1 VNQEST
7 VFTEGWSWG
16 AVGVCYAYFYGL
28 YFGRMANRLK
38 PDLNFVKTPGSPERL
53 YSKQLRCYRFAGF
66 MLVPTVLESIQSS
79 WFTSALITVLPC
91 LFGIWVMHA
100 VWREV
105 LLSRL
110 PKSENPKQHQP

>member
-7 VFTEGWSWG
+7 VFTEGWVWG
-16 AVGVCYAYFYGL
+16 AIWVFYAYFYGL
-28 YFGRMANRLK
+28 YFGRIANRLK

-53 YSKQLRCYRFAGF
+53 HAKQAWCYRFAVF
-66 MLVPTVLESIQSS
+66 MLFPTLLESISSS
-79 WFTSALITVLPC
+79 WFTSILISVLPC

-105 LLSRL
+105 LLSKL
-110 PKSENPKQHQP
+110 PQSKRPKQPQR